1 MGARKKISAEKRKEA
16 LKTMYFAKLQN
27 VPTSPRKM
35 RLVAD
40 MIRGM
45 EVNRALGVL
54 KFSSKEAS
62 ARVEKLLRSAIA
74 NWEQKNE
81 RKAEDGELFV
91 TKIYVDGGAT
101 LKRMRP
107 APQGRGYRIRKRS
120 NHVTLFVDSKNT
132 NDKKSILIVG
142 IGRSQEPFS
151 YLASIKELIK
161 DKKLKDVLNLQTVD
175 LQAKPTKNILL
186 SCTHYGGFWGKEPIF
201 AKSSFIKYAQMY
213 GDTVLQTGFRVND
226 EIFDYLYKT
235 YNNKSKSK
243 WATRI
248 QDDIKNY
255 PDNSFD
261 VLSMNNVL
269 GYIEDDDE
277 YYSTIKNMPRIVKP
291 NGFIITDT
299 ICENLFQKVGVDKML
314 TKISAGIFKKSNN

>member
-1 MGARKKISAEKRKEA
+1 MFFLNEGIFMFVKNDALFKFNTNNHYNQSFQGSSDSNLLDFMNKIA
-16 LKTMYFAKLQN
+16 LKPKLPD
-27 VPTSPRKM
+27 V
-35 RLVAD
+35 D
-40 MIRGM
+40 
-45 EVNRALGVL
+45 
-54 KFSSKEAS
+54 KFEKIT
-62 ARVEKLLRSAIA
+62 RIKKNILTVE
-74 NWEQKNE
+74 NYNE
-81 RKAEDGELFV
+81 V
-91 TKIYVDGGAT
+91 TKKAHPDFYEISQYNLSLRASSFF
-101 LKRMRP
+101 R
-107 APQGRGYRIRKRS
+107 RGVVLGETSYFKDVIDVFS
-120 NHVTLFVDSKNT
+120 TLFNKNT

-186 SCTHYGGFWGKEPIF
+186 SCTHYGGFWGKEPMF

-314 TKISAGIFKKSNN
+314 TKINAGIFKKSNN

>member
-1 MGARKKISAEKRKEA
+1 MFFLNEGIFMFVKNDALFKFNTNNHYNQSFQGSSDSHLLDFMSKIA
-16 LKTMYFAKLQN
+16 LKPKLPD
-27 VPTSPRKM
+27 V
-35 RLVAD
+35 D
-40 MIRGM
+40 
-45 EVNRALGVL
+45 
-54 KFSSKEAS
+54 KFEKIT
-62 ARVEKLLRSAIA
+62 RIKKNILTVE
-74 NWEQKNE
+74 NYNE
-81 RKAEDGELFV
+81 V
-91 TKIYVDGGAT
+91 TKKAHPDFYEISQYNLSLRASSFF
-101 LKRMRP
+101 R
-107 APQGRGYRIRKRS
+107 RGVVLGETSYFKDVIDVFS
-120 NHVTLFVDSKNT
+120 TLFNKNT

-151 YLASIKELIK
+151 YLTSIKELIK
-161 DKKLKDVLNLQTVD
+161 YKKLKDVLNLQTVD

-186 SCTHYGGFWGKEPIF
+186 SCTHYGGFWGKEPMF

>member
-1 MGARKKISAEKRKEA
+1 MFVKNDALFKFNTNNHYNQSFQGSSDSYLLDFMNKIA
-16 LKTMYFAKLQN
+16 LKPKLPD
-27 VPTSPRKM
+27 V
-35 RLVAD
+35 D
-40 MIRGM
+40 
-45 EVNRALGVL
+45 
-54 KFSSKEAS
+54 KFEKIT
-62 ARVEKLLRSAIA
+62 RIKKNILTVE
-74 NWEQKNE
+74 NYNE
-81 RKAEDGELFV
+81 V
-91 TKIYVDGGAT
+91 TKKAHPDFYEISKYNLSLRASSFF
-101 LKRMRP
+101 R
-107 APQGRGYRIRKRS
+107 RGVVLGETSYFKDVIDVFS
-120 NHVTLFVDSKNT
+120 TLFNKNT

-186 SCTHYGGFWGKEPIF
+186 SCTHYGGFWGKEPMF

>member
-1 MGARKKISAEKRKEA
+1 MFLLNEGIFMFVKNDALFKFNTNNHYNQSFQGSSDSYLLDFMSKIA
-16 LKTMYFAKLQN
+16 LKPKLPD
-27 VPTSPRKM
+27 V
-35 RLVAD
+35 D
-40 MIRGM
+40 
-45 EVNRALGVL
+45 
-54 KFSSKEAS
+54 KFEKIT
-62 ARVEKLLRSAIA
+62 RIKKNILTVE
-74 NWEQKNE
+74 NYNE
-81 RKAEDGELFV
+81 V
-91 TKIYVDGGAT
+91 TKKAHPDFYEISQYNLSLRASSFF
-101 LKRMRP
+101 R
-107 APQGRGYRIRKRS
+107 RGVVLGETSYFKDVIDVFS
-120 NHVTLFVDSKNT
+120 TLFNKNT

-186 SCTHYGGFWGKEPIF
+186 SCTHYGGFWGKEPMF

-235 YNNKSKSK
+235 YNNKAKSK

>member
-1 MGARKKISAEKRKEA
+1 MFFLNEGIFMFVKNDALFKFNTNNHYNQSFQGSSDSNLLDFVSKI
-16 LKTMYFAKLQN
+16 
-27 VPTSPRKM
+27 
-35 RLVAD
+35 
-40 MIRGM
+40 
-45 EVNRALGVL
+45 VL
-54 KFSSKEAS
+54 KPKLPDVDKF
-62 ARVEKLLRSAIA
+62 EKITRIK
-74 NWEQKNE
+74 KNILTIE
-81 RKAEDGELFV
+81 NYNEV
-91 TKIYVDGGAT
+91 TKKAHPDFYEISQYNLSLRASSFF
-101 LKRMRP
+101 R
-107 APQGRGYRIRKRS
+107 RGVVLGETSYFKDVIDVFS
-120 NHVTLFVDSKNT
+120 TLFNKNT

-186 SCTHYGGFWGKEPIF
+186 SCTHYGGFWGKEPMF

>member
-1 MGARKKISAEKRKEA
+1 MFFLNEGIFMFVKNDALFKFNTNNHYNQSFQGSSDSNLLDFASKI
-16 LKTMYFAKLQN
+16 
-27 VPTSPRKM
+27 
-35 RLVAD
+35 
-40 MIRGM
+40 
-45 EVNRALGVL
+45 VL
-54 KFSSKEAS
+54 KPKLPDVDKFEKITHVKKNILT
-62 ARVEKLLRSAIA
+62 VE
-74 NWEQKNE
+74 NYNE
-81 RKAEDGELFV
+81 V
-91 TKIYVDGGAT
+91 TKKAHPDFYEISQYNLSLRASSFFRRGVVLGETSYFKDVVDVF
-101 LKRMRP
+101 
-107 APQGRGYRIRKRS
+107 S
-120 NHVTLFVDSKNT
+120 TLFNKNT

-175 LQAKPTKNILL
+175 LQAKPTKKILL
-186 SCTHYGGFWGKEPIF
+186 SCTHYGGFWGKEPMF

-235 YNNKSKSK
+235 YNNKAKSK

-277 YYSTIKNMPRIVKP
+277 YYSTIKNMPKIVKP
-291 NGFIITDT
+291 N
-299 ICENLFQKVGVDKML
+299 
-314 TKISAGIFKKSNN
+314 

>member
-1 MGARKKISAEKRKEA
+1 MFLLNEGIFMFVKNDALFKFNTNNHYNQSFQGSSDSNLLDFASKI
-16 LKTMYFAKLQN
+16 
-27 VPTSPRKM
+27 
-35 RLVAD
+35 
-40 MIRGM
+40 
-45 EVNRALGVL
+45 VL
-54 KFSSKEAS
+54 KPKLPDVDKF
-62 ARVEKLLRSAIA
+62 EKITHIK
-74 NWEQKNE
+74 KNILTIE
-81 RKAEDGELFV
+81 NYNEV
-91 TKIYVDGGAT
+91 TKKAHPDFYEISQYNLSLRASSFF
-101 LKRMRP
+101 R
-107 APQGRGYRIRKRS
+107 RGVVLGETSYFKDVIDVFS
-120 NHVTLFVDSKNT
+120 TLFNKNT

>member
-1 MGARKKISAEKRKEA
+1 MFLLNEGIFMFVKNDALFKFNTNNHYNQSFQGSSDSNLLDFMNKIA
-16 LKTMYFAKLQN
+16 LKPKLPD
-27 VPTSPRKM
+27 V
-35 RLVAD
+35 D
-40 MIRGM
+40 
-45 EVNRALGVL
+45 
-54 KFSSKEAS
+54 KFEKITHIKKNILT
-62 ARVEKLLRSAIA
+62 VE
-74 NWEQKNE
+74 NYNE
-81 RKAEDGELFV
+81 V
-91 TKIYVDGGAT
+91 TKKAHPDFYEISQYNLSLRASSFF
-101 LKRMRP
+101 R
-107 APQGRGYRIRKRS
+107 RGVVLGETSYFKDVIDVFS
-120 NHVTLFVDSKNT
+120 TLFNKNT

-186 SCTHYGGFWGKEPIF
+186 SCTHYGGFWGKEPMF

>member
-1 MGARKKISAEKRKEA
+1 MNKI
-16 LKTMYFAKLQN
+16 
-27 VPTSPRKM
+27 
-35 RLVAD
+35 
-40 MIRGM
+40 
-45 EVNRALGVL
+45 VL
-54 KFSSKEAS
+54 KPKLPDVDKFEKIT
-62 ARVEKLLRSAIA
+62 RIKKNILTVE
-74 NWEQKNE
+74 NYNE
-81 RKAEDGELFV
+81 V
-91 TKIYVDGGAT
+91 TKKAHPDFYEISQYNLSLRASSFF
-101 LKRMRP
+101 R
-107 APQGRGYRIRKRS
+107 RGVVLGETSYFKDVIDVFS
-120 NHVTLFVDSKNT
+120 TLFNKNT

-186 SCTHYGGFWGKEPIF
+186 SCTHYGGFWGKEPMF

>member
-1 MGARKKISAEKRKEA
+1 MFFLNEGIFMFVKNDALFKFNTNNHYNQSFQGSSDSNLLDFASKI
-16 LKTMYFAKLQN
+16 
-27 VPTSPRKM
+27 
-35 RLVAD
+35 
-40 MIRGM
+40 
-45 EVNRALGVL
+45 VL
-54 KFSSKEAS
+54 KPKLPDVDKF
-62 ARVEKLLRSAIA
+62 EKITHIK
-74 NWEQKNE
+74 KNILTIE
-81 RKAEDGELFV
+81 NYNEV
-91 TKIYVDGGAT
+91 TKKAHPDFYEISQYNLSLRASSFF
-101 LKRMRP
+101 R
-107 APQGRGYRIRKRS
+107 RGVVLGETSYFKDVIDVFS
-120 NHVTLFVDSKNT
+120 TLFNKNT

>member
-1 MGARKKISAEKRKEA
+1 MFVKNDALFKFNTNNHYNQSFQGSSDSNLLDFASKI
-16 LKTMYFAKLQN
+16 
-27 VPTSPRKM
+27 
-35 RLVAD
+35 
-40 MIRGM
+40 
-45 EVNRALGVL
+45 VL
-54 KFSSKEAS
+54 KPKLPDVDKFEKITHIKKNILT
-62 ARVEKLLRSAIA
+62 VE
-74 NWEQKNE
+74 NYNE
-81 RKAEDGELFV
+81 V
-91 TKIYVDGGAT
+91 TKKAHPDFYEISQYNLSLRASSFFRRGVVLGETSYFKDVVDVF
-101 LKRMRP
+101 
-107 APQGRGYRIRKRS
+107 S
-120 NHVTLFVDSKNT
+120 TLFNKNT

-186 SCTHYGGFWGKEPIF
+186 SCTHYGGFWGKEPMF

-235 YNNKSKSK
+235 YNNKSK

>member
-1 MGARKKISAEKRKEA
+1 MFFLNEGIFMFVKNDALFKFNTNNHYNQSFQGSSESYLLDFASKI
-16 LKTMYFAKLQN
+16 
-27 VPTSPRKM
+27 
-35 RLVAD
+35 
-40 MIRGM
+40 
-45 EVNRALGVL
+45 VL
-54 KFSSKEAS
+54 KPKLPDVDKFEKIT
-62 ARVEKLLRSAIA
+62 RIKKNILTVE
-74 NWEQKNE
+74 NYNE
-81 RKAEDGELFV
+81 V
-91 TKIYVDGGAT
+91 TKKAHPDFYEISQYNLSLRASSFF
-101 LKRMRP
+101 R
-107 APQGRGYRIRKRS
+107 RGVVLGETSYFKDVIDVFS
-120 NHVTLFVDSKNT
+120 TLFNKNT

-186 SCTHYGGFWGKEPIF
+186 SCTHYGGFWGKEPMF

>member
-1 MGARKKISAEKRKEA
+1 MNEGIFMFVKNDALFKFNTNNHYNQSFQGSSDSNLLDFASKI
-16 LKTMYFAKLQN
+16 
-27 VPTSPRKM
+27 
-35 RLVAD
+35 
-40 MIRGM
+40 
-45 EVNRALGVL
+45 VL
-54 KFSSKEAS
+54 KPKLPDVDKFEKIT
-62 ARVEKLLRSAIA
+62 RIKKNILTVE
-74 NWEQKNE
+74 NYNE
-81 RKAEDGELFV
+81 V
-91 TKIYVDGGAT
+91 TKKAHPDFYEISQYNLSLRASSFF
-101 LKRMRP
+101 R
-107 APQGRGYRIRKRS
+107 RGVVLGETSYFKDVIDVFS
-120 NHVTLFVDSKNT
+120 TLFNKNT

-186 SCTHYGGFWGKEPIF
+186 SCTHYGGFWGKEPMF

>member
-1 MGARKKISAEKRKEA
+1 MFVKNDALFKFNTNNHYNQSFQAHIDSYLLDFASKI
-16 LKTMYFAKLQN
+16 
-27 VPTSPRKM
+27 
-35 RLVAD
+35 
-40 MIRGM
+40 
-45 EVNRALGVL
+45 VL
-54 KFSSKEAS
+54 KPKLPDVDKFEKIT
-62 ARVEKLLRSAIA
+62 RIKKNILTVE
-74 NWEQKNE
+74 NYNE
-81 RKAEDGELFV
+81 V
-91 TKIYVDGGAT
+91 TKKAHPDFYEISQYNLSLRASSFF
-101 LKRMRP
+101 R
-107 APQGRGYRIRKRS
+107 RGVVLGETSYFKDVIDVFS
-120 NHVTLFVDSKNT
+120 TLFNKNT

-186 SCTHYGGFWGKEPIF
+186 SCTHYGGFWGKEPMF

>member
-1 MGARKKISAEKRKEA
+1 MFLLNEGIFMFVKNDALFKFNTNNHYNQSFQGSSDSYLLDFMNKIA
-16 LKTMYFAKLQN
+16 LKPKLPD
-27 VPTSPRKM
+27 V
-35 RLVAD
+35 D
-40 MIRGM
+40 
-45 EVNRALGVL
+45 
-54 KFSSKEAS
+54 KFEKIT
-62 ARVEKLLRSAIA
+62 RIKKNILTVE
-74 NWEQKNE
+74 NYNE
-81 RKAEDGELFV
+81 V
-91 TKIYVDGGAT
+91 TKKAHPDFYEISQYNLSLRASSFF
-101 LKRMRP
+101 R
-107 APQGRGYRIRKRS
+107 RGVVLGETSYFKDVIDVFS
-120 NHVTLFVDSKNT
+120 TLFNKNT

-186 SCTHYGGFWGKEPIF
+186 SCTHYGGFWGKEPMF

>member
-1 MGARKKISAEKRKEA
+1 MFVKNDALFKFNTNNHYNQSFQGSSDSYLLDFMSKIA
-16 LKTMYFAKLQN
+16 LKPKLPD
-27 VPTSPRKM
+27 V
-35 RLVAD
+35 D
-40 MIRGM
+40 
-45 EVNRALGVL
+45 
-54 KFSSKEAS
+54 KF
-62 ARVEKLLRSAIA
+62 EKITRIK
-74 NWEQKNE
+74 KNILTIE
-81 RKAEDGELFV
+81 NYNEV
-91 TKIYVDGGAT
+91 TKKAHPDFYEISQYNLSLRASSFF
-101 LKRMRP
+101 R
-107 APQGRGYRIRKRS
+107 RGVVLGETSYFKDVIDVFS
-120 NHVTLFVDSKNT
+120 TLFNKNT

>member
-1 MGARKKISAEKRKEA
+1 MNEGIFMFVKNDALFKFNTNNHYNQSFQGSSDSNLLDFASKI
-16 LKTMYFAKLQN
+16 
-27 VPTSPRKM
+27 
-35 RLVAD
+35 
-40 MIRGM
+40 
-45 EVNRALGVL
+45 VL
-54 KFSSKEAS
+54 KPKLPDVDKFEKIT
-62 ARVEKLLRSAIA
+62 RIKKNILTVE
-74 NWEQKNE
+74 NYNE
-81 RKAEDGELFV
+81 V
-91 TKIYVDGGAT
+91 TKKAHPDFYEISQYNLSLRASSFF
-101 LKRMRP
+101 R
-107 APQGRGYRIRKRS
+107 RGVVLGETSYFKDVIDVFS
-120 NHVTLFVDSKNT
+120 TLFNKNT

-186 SCTHYGGFWGKEPIF
+186 SCTHYGGFLGKEPMF

>member
-1 MGARKKISAEKRKEA
+1 MFVKNDALFKFNTNNHYNQSFQGSSDSNLLDFASKI
-16 LKTMYFAKLQN
+16 
-27 VPTSPRKM
+27 
-35 RLVAD
+35 
-40 MIRGM
+40 
-45 EVNRALGVL
+45 VL
-54 KFSSKEAS
+54 KPKLPDVDKFEKITHIKKNILT
-62 ARVEKLLRSAIA
+62 VE
-74 NWEQKNE
+74 NYNE
-81 RKAEDGELFV
+81 V
-91 TKIYVDGGAT
+91 TKKAHPDFYEISQYNFSLRASSFF
-101 LKRMRP
+101 R
-107 APQGRGYRIRKRS
+107 RGVVLGETSYFKDVIDVFS
-120 NHVTLFVDSKNT
+120 TLFNKNT

-186 SCTHYGGFWGKEPIF
+186 SCTHYGGFWGKEPMF

-314 TKISAGIFKKSNN
+314 TKISDGIFKKSNN

>member
-1 MGARKKISAEKRKEA
+1 MFLLNEGIFMFVKNDALFKFNTNNHYNQSFQGSSDSNLLDFMNKIA
-16 LKTMYFAKLQN
+16 LKPKLPD
-27 VPTSPRKM
+27 V
-35 RLVAD
+35 D
-40 MIRGM
+40 
-45 EVNRALGVL
+45 
-54 KFSSKEAS
+54 KFEKIT
-62 ARVEKLLRSAIA
+62 RIKKNILTVE
-74 NWEQKNE
+74 NYNE
-81 RKAEDGELFV
+81 V
-91 TKIYVDGGAT
+91 TKKAHPDFYEISQYNLSLRASSFF
-101 LKRMRP
+101 R
-107 APQGRGYRIRKRS
+107 RGVVLGETSYFKDVIDVFS
-120 NHVTLFVDSKNT
+120 TLFNKNT

-186 SCTHYGGFWGKEPIF
+186 SCTHYGGFWGKEPMF

>member
-1 MGARKKISAEKRKEA
+1 MFFLNEGIFMFVKNDALFKFNTNNHYNQSFQGSSDSYLLDFVSKIA
-16 LKTMYFAKLQN
+16 LKPKLPD
-27 VPTSPRKM
+27 V
-35 RLVAD
+35 D
-40 MIRGM
+40 
-45 EVNRALGVL
+45 
-54 KFSSKEAS
+54 KFEKIT
-62 ARVEKLLRSAIA
+62 RIKKNILTVE
-74 NWEQKNE
+74 NYNE
-81 RKAEDGELFV
+81 V
-91 TKIYVDGGAT
+91 TKKAHPDFYEISQYNLSLRASSFF
-101 LKRMRP
+101 R
-107 APQGRGYRIRKRS
+107 RGVVLGETSYFKDVIDVFS
-120 NHVTLFVDSKNT
+120 ILFNKNT

-186 SCTHYGGFWGKEPIF
+186 SCTHYGGFWGKEPMF

>member
-1 MGARKKISAEKRKEA
+1 MFVKNDALFKFNTNNHYNQSFQGSSDSYLLDFVSKIA
-16 LKTMYFAKLQN
+16 LKPKLPD
-27 VPTSPRKM
+27 V
-35 RLVAD
+35 D
-40 MIRGM
+40 
-45 EVNRALGVL
+45 
-54 KFSSKEAS
+54 KFEKIT
-62 ARVEKLLRSAIA
+62 RIKKNILTVE
-74 NWEQKNE
+74 NYNE
-81 RKAEDGELFV
+81 V
-91 TKIYVDGGAT
+91 TKKAHPDFYEISQYNLSFRASSFF
-101 LKRMRP
+101 R
-107 APQGRGYRIRKRS
+107 RGVVLGETSYFKDVIDVFS
-120 NHVTLFVDSKNT
+120 TLFNKNT
-132 NDKKSILIVG
+132 NDKKSILIVV
-142 IGRSQEPFS
+142 IWRSQEPFS

-186 SCTHYGGFWGKEPIF
+186 SCTHYGGFWGKEPMF

>member
-1 MGARKKISAEKRKEA
+1 MFFLNEGIFMFVKNDALFKFNTNNHYNQSFQGSSDSNLLDFASKI
-16 LKTMYFAKLQN
+16 
-27 VPTSPRKM
+27 
-35 RLVAD
+35 
-40 MIRGM
+40 
-45 EVNRALGVL
+45 VL
-54 KFSSKEAS
+54 KPKLPDVDKFEKITHVKKNILT
-62 ARVEKLLRSAIA
+62 VE
-74 NWEQKNE
+74 NYNE
-81 RKAEDGELFV
+81 V
-91 TKIYVDGGAT
+91 TKKAHPDFYEISQYNLSLRASSFFRRGVVLGETSYFKDVVDVF
-101 LKRMRP
+101 
-107 APQGRGYRIRKRS
+107 S
-120 NHVTLFVDSKNT
+120 TLFNKNT

-186 SCTHYGGFWGKEPIF
+186 SCTHYGGFWGKEPMF

-314 TKISAGIFKKSNN
+314 TKISDGIFKKSNN

>member
-1 MGARKKISAEKRKEA
+1 MFFLNEGIFMFVKNDALFKFNTNNHYNQSFQGSSDSNLLDFASKI
-16 LKTMYFAKLQN
+16 
-27 VPTSPRKM
+27 
-35 RLVAD
+35 
-40 MIRGM
+40 
-45 EVNRALGVL
+45 VL
-54 KFSSKEAS
+54 KPKLPDVDKFEKITHIKKNILT
-62 ARVEKLLRSAIA
+62 VE
-74 NWEQKNE
+74 NYNE
-81 RKAEDGELFV
+81 V
-91 TKIYVDGGAT
+91 TKKAHPDFYEISQYNLSLRASSFF
-101 LKRMRP
+101 R
-107 APQGRGYRIRKRS
+107 RGVVLGETSYFKDVIDVFS
-120 NHVTLFVDSKNT
+120 TLFNKNT

-186 SCTHYGGFWGKEPIF
+186 SCTHYGGFWGKEPMF
-201 AKSSFIKYAQMY
+201 AKSSFVKYAQMY

-235 YNNKSKSK
+235 YNNKAKSK

-277 YYSTIKNMPRIVKP
+277 YYSTIKNMPKIVKP

-299 ICENLFQKVGVDKML
+299 ICENLFQEVGVDKML
-314 TKISAGIFKKSNN
+314 TKISDGIFKKSNN

>member
-1 MGARKKISAEKRKEA
+1 MFFLNEGIFMFVKNDALFKFNTNNHYNQSFQGSSDSNLLDFASKI
-16 LKTMYFAKLQN
+16 
-27 VPTSPRKM
+27 
-35 RLVAD
+35 
-40 MIRGM
+40 
-45 EVNRALGVL
+45 VL
-54 KFSSKEAS
+54 KPKLPDVDKFEKITHIKKNILT
-62 ARVEKLLRSAIA
+62 VE
-74 NWEQKNE
+74 NYNE
-81 RKAEDGELFV
+81 V
-91 TKIYVDGGAT
+91 TKKAHPDFYEISQYNFSLRASSFF
-101 LKRMRP
+101 R
-107 APQGRGYRIRKRS
+107 RGVVLGETSYFKDIIDVFS
-120 NHVTLFVDSKNT
+120 TLFNKNT

-186 SCTHYGGFWGKEPIF
+186 SCTHYGGFWGKEPMF

>member
-1 MGARKKISAEKRKEA
+1 MNEGIFMFVKNDALFKFNTNNHYNQSFQGSSDSNLLDFMNKIA
-16 LKTMYFAKLQN
+16 LKPKLPD
-27 VPTSPRKM
+27 V
-35 RLVAD
+35 D
-40 MIRGM
+40 
-45 EVNRALGVL
+45 
-54 KFSSKEAS
+54 KF
-62 ARVEKLLRSAIA
+62 EKITHIK
-74 NWEQKNE
+74 KNILTIE
-81 RKAEDGELFV
+81 NYNEV
-91 TKIYVDGGAT
+91 TKKAHPDFYEISQYNLSLRASSFF
-101 LKRMRP
+101 R
-107 APQGRGYRIRKRS
+107 RGVVLGETSYFKDVIDVFS
-120 NHVTLFVDSKNT
+120 TLFNKNT

-186 SCTHYGGFWGKEPIF
+186 SCTHYGGFWGKEPMF

>member
-1 MGARKKISAEKRKEA
+1 MFLLNEGIFMFVKNDALFKFNTNNHYNQSFQGSSDSNLLDFMSKI
-16 LKTMYFAKLQN
+16 
-27 VPTSPRKM
+27 
-35 RLVAD
+35 
-40 MIRGM
+40 
-45 EVNRALGVL
+45 VL
-54 KFSSKEAS
+54 KPKLPDVDKF
-62 ARVEKLLRSAIA
+62 EKITHIK
-74 NWEQKNE
+74 KNILTIE
-81 RKAEDGELFV
+81 NYNEV
-91 TKIYVDGGAT
+91 TKKAHPDFYEISQYNLSLRASSFF
-101 LKRMRP
+101 R
-107 APQGRGYRIRKRS
+107 RGVVLGETSYFKDVIDVFS
-120 NHVTLFVDSKNT
+120 TLFNKNT

-186 SCTHYGGFWGKEPIF
+186 SCTHYGGFWGKEPMF

>member
-1 MGARKKISAEKRKEA
+1 MFFLNEGIFMFVKNDALFKFNTNNHYNQSFQGSSDSNLLDFMNKIA
-16 LKTMYFAKLQN
+16 LKPKLPD
-27 VPTSPRKM
+27 V
-35 RLVAD
+35 D
-40 MIRGM
+40 
-45 EVNRALGVL
+45 
-54 KFSSKEAS
+54 KF
-62 ARVEKLLRSAIA
+62 EKITRIK
-74 NWEQKNE
+74 KNILTIE
-81 RKAEDGELFV
+81 NYNEV
-91 TKIYVDGGAT
+91 TKKAHPDFYEISQYNLSLRASSFF
-101 LKRMRP
+101 R
-107 APQGRGYRIRKRS
+107 RGVVLGETSYFKDVIDVFS
-120 NHVTLFVDSKNT
+120 TLFNKNT
-132 NDKKSILIVG
+132 NDKKSMLIVG

-186 SCTHYGGFWGKEPIF
+186 SCTHYGGFWGKEPMF

>member
-1 MGARKKISAEKRKEA
+1 MFFLNEGIFMFVKNDALFKFNTNNYYNQSFQGSSDSYLLDFMNKIA
-16 LKTMYFAKLQN
+16 LKPKLPD
-27 VPTSPRKM
+27 V
-35 RLVAD
+35 D
-40 MIRGM
+40 
-45 EVNRALGVL
+45 
-54 KFSSKEAS
+54 KFEKIT
-62 ARVEKLLRSAIA
+62 RIKKNILTVE
-74 NWEQKNE
+74 NYNE
-81 RKAEDGELFV
+81 V
-91 TKIYVDGGAT
+91 TKKAHPDFYEISQYNLSLRASSFF
-101 LKRMRP
+101 R
-107 APQGRGYRIRKRS
+107 RGVVLGETSYFKDVIDVFS
-120 NHVTLFVDSKNT
+120 TLFNKNT
-132 NDKKSILIVG
+132 NDKKSMLIVG

-186 SCTHYGGFWGKEPIF
+186 SCTHYGGFWGKEPMF

>member
-1 MGARKKISAEKRKEA
+1 MFFLNEGIFMFVKNDALFKFNTNNHYNQSFQGSSDSHLLDFMSKI
-16 LKTMYFAKLQN
+16 
-27 VPTSPRKM
+27 
-35 RLVAD
+35 
-40 MIRGM
+40 
-45 EVNRALGVL
+45 VL
-54 KFSSKEAS
+54 KPKLPDVDKF
-62 ARVEKLLRSAIA
+62 EKITRIK
-74 NWEQKNE
+74 KNILTIE
-81 RKAEDGELFV
+81 NYNEV
-91 TKIYVDGGAT
+91 TKKAHPDFYEISQYNLSLRASSFF
-101 LKRMRP
+101 R
-107 APQGRGYRIRKRS
+107 RGVVLGETSYFKDVIDVFS
-120 NHVTLFVDSKNT
+120 TLFNKNT

>member
-1 MGARKKISAEKRKEA
+1 MFVKNDALFKFNTNNHYNQSFQGSSDSNLLDFASKI
-16 LKTMYFAKLQN
+16 
-27 VPTSPRKM
+27 
-35 RLVAD
+35 
-40 MIRGM
+40 
-45 EVNRALGVL
+45 VL
-54 KFSSKEAS
+54 KPKLPDVDKF
-62 ARVEKLLRSAIA
+62 EKITHIK
-74 NWEQKNE
+74 KNILTIE
-81 RKAEDGELFV
+81 NYNEV
-91 TKIYVDGGAT
+91 TKKAHPDFYEISQYNLSLRASSFF
-101 LKRMRP
+101 R
-107 APQGRGYRIRKRS
+107 RGVVLGETSYFKDVIDVFS
-120 NHVTLFVDSKNT
+120 TLFNKNT

-186 SCTHYGGFWGKEPIF
+186 SCTHYGGFWGKEPMF

-314 TKISAGIFKKSNN
+314 TKISDGIFKKSNN

>member
-1 MGARKKISAEKRKEA
+1 MFFLNEGIFMFVKNDALFKFNTNNHYNQSFQGSSDSHLLDFMSKIA
-16 LKTMYFAKLQN
+16 LKPKLPD
-27 VPTSPRKM
+27 V
-35 RLVAD
+35 D
-40 MIRGM
+40 
-45 EVNRALGVL
+45 
-54 KFSSKEAS
+54 KF
-62 ARVEKLLRSAIA
+62 EKITHIK
-74 NWEQKNE
+74 KNILTIE
-81 RKAEDGELFV
+81 NYNEV
-91 TKIYVDGGAT
+91 TKKAHPDFYEISQYNLSLRASSFF
-101 LKRMRP
+101 R
-107 APQGRGYRIRKRS
+107 RGVVLGETSYFKDVIDVFS
-120 NHVTLFVDSKNT
+120 TLFNKNT

>member
-1 MGARKKISAEKRKEA
+1 M
-16 LKTMYFAKLQN
+16 
-27 VPTSPRKM
+27 
-35 RLVAD
+35 
-40 MIRGM
+40 
-45 EVNRALGVL
+45 
-54 KFSSKEAS
+54 FS
-62 ARVEKLLRSAIA
+62 
-74 NWEQKNE
+74 
-81 RKAEDGELFV
+81 
-91 TKIYVDGGAT
+91 
-101 LKRMRP
+101 
-107 APQGRGYRIRKRS
+107 
-120 NHVTLFVDSKNT
+120 TLFNKNT

-186 SCTHYGGFWGKEPIF
+186 SCTHYGGFWGKEPMF

-213 GDTVLQTGFRVND
+213 CDTVLQTGFRVND

>member
-1 MGARKKISAEKRKEA
+1 MFFLNEGIFMFVKNDALFKFNTNNHYNQSFQGSSDSHLLDFMSKIA
-16 LKTMYFAKLQN
+16 LKPKLPD
-27 VPTSPRKM
+27 V
-35 RLVAD
+35 D
-40 MIRGM
+40 
-45 EVNRALGVL
+45 
-54 KFSSKEAS
+54 KF
-62 ARVEKLLRSAIA
+62 EKITRIK
-74 NWEQKNE
+74 KNILTIE
-81 RKAEDGELFV
+81 NYNEV
-91 TKIYVDGGAT
+91 TKKAHPDFYEISQYNLSLRASSFF
-101 LKRMRP
+101 R
-107 APQGRGYRIRKRS
+107 RGVVLGETSYFKDVIDVFS
-120 NHVTLFVDSKNT
+120 TLFNKNT

-186 SCTHYGGFWGKEPIF
+186 SCTHYGGFWGKEPMF

-291 NGFIITDT
+291 NGFIITDI

>member
-1 MGARKKISAEKRKEA
+1 MFFLNEGIFMSVKNDALFKFNTNNHYNQSFQAHIDSYLLDFASKIA
-16 LKTMYFAKLQN
+16 LKPKLPD
-27 VPTSPRKM
+27 V
-35 RLVAD
+35 D
-40 MIRGM
+40 
-45 EVNRALGVL
+45 
-54 KFSSKEAS
+54 KFEKIT
-62 ARVEKLLRSAIA
+62 RIKKNILTVE
-74 NWEQKNE
+74 NYNE
-81 RKAEDGELFV
+81 V
-91 TKIYVDGGAT
+91 TKKAHPDFYEISQYNLSLRASSFF
-101 LKRMRP
+101 R
-107 APQGRGYRIRKRS
+107 RGVVLGETSYFKDVIDVFS
-120 NHVTLFVDSKNT
+120 TLFNKNT
-132 NDKKSILIVG
+132 NDKKSMLIVG

-186 SCTHYGGFWGKEPIF
+186 SCTHYGGFWGKEPMF

>member
-1 MGARKKISAEKRKEA
+1 MFFLNEGIFMFVKNDALFKFNTNNHYNQSFQGSSDSHLLDFMNKIA
-16 LKTMYFAKLQN
+16 LKPKLPD
-27 VPTSPRKM
+27 V
-35 RLVAD
+35 D
-40 MIRGM
+40 
-45 EVNRALGVL
+45 
-54 KFSSKEAS
+54 KFEKIT
-62 ARVEKLLRSAIA
+62 RIKKNILTVE
-74 NWEQKNE
+74 NYNE
-81 RKAEDGELFV
+81 V
-91 TKIYVDGGAT
+91 TKKAHPDEISQYNLSLRASSFF
-101 LKRMRP
+101 R
-107 APQGRGYRIRKRS
+107 RGVVLGETSYFKDVIDVFS
-120 NHVTLFVDSKNT
+120 TLFNKNT

>member
-1 MGARKKISAEKRKEA
+1 MFFLNEGIFMFVKNDALFKFNTNNHYNQSFQGSSESYLLDFASKI
-16 LKTMYFAKLQN
+16 
-27 VPTSPRKM
+27 
-35 RLVAD
+35 
-40 MIRGM
+40 
-45 EVNRALGVL
+45 VL
-54 KFSSKEAS
+54 KPKLPDVDKF
-62 ARVEKLLRSAIA
+62 EKITRIK
-74 NWEQKNE
+74 KNILTIE
-81 RKAEDGELFV
+81 NYNEV
-91 TKIYVDGGAT
+91 TKKAHPDFYEISQYNLSLRASSFF
-101 LKRMRP
+101 R
-107 APQGRGYRIRKRS
+107 RGVVLGETSYFKDVIDVFS
-120 NHVTLFVDSKNT
+120 TLFNKNT

-186 SCTHYGGFWGKEPIF
+186 SCTHYGGFWGKEPMF

>member
-1 MGARKKISAEKRKEA
+1 MFVKNDALFKFNTNNHYNQSFQGSSDSNLLDFASKI
-16 LKTMYFAKLQN
+16 
-27 VPTSPRKM
+27 
-35 RLVAD
+35 
-40 MIRGM
+40 
-45 EVNRALGVL
+45 VL
-54 KFSSKEAS
+54 KPKLPDVDKFEKITHIKKNILT
-62 ARVEKLLRSAIA
+62 VE
-74 NWEQKNE
+74 NYNE
-81 RKAEDGELFV
+81 V
-91 TKIYVDGGAT
+91 TKKAHPDFYEISKYNLSLRASSFFRRGVVLGETSYFKDVVDVF
-101 LKRMRP
+101 
-107 APQGRGYRIRKRS
+107 S
-120 NHVTLFVDSKNT
+120 TLFNKNT

-175 LQAKPTKNILL
+175 LQAKPTKKILL
-186 SCTHYGGFWGKEPIF
+186 SCTHYGGFWGKEPMF

-314 TKISAGIFKKSNN
+314 TKISDGIFKKSNN

>member
-1 MGARKKISAEKRKEA
+1 MFVKNDALFKFNTNNHYNQSFQGSSDSNLLDFMNKIA
-16 LKTMYFAKLQN
+16 LKPKLPD
-27 VPTSPRKM
+27 V
-35 RLVAD
+35 D
-40 MIRGM
+40 
-45 EVNRALGVL
+45 
-54 KFSSKEAS
+54 KF
-62 ARVEKLLRSAIA
+62 EKITRIK
-74 NWEQKNE
+74 KNILTIE
-81 RKAEDGELFV
+81 NYNEV
-91 TKIYVDGGAT
+91 TKKAHPDFYEISQYNLSLRASSFF
-101 LKRMRP
+101 R
-107 APQGRGYRIRKRS
+107 RGVVLGETSYFKDVIDVFS
-120 NHVTLFVDSKNT
+120 TLFNKNT